1 MSHNLRVSLLDGSPE
16 RRDRRVV
23 TARCGRFVVVMSAV
37 IALAGASMVD
47 APALSS
53 DPIQGQG
60 NRVGL
65 EQDVQNL
72 AGDATQGRDND
83 TAGSLLAQNYLISQL
98 KQFAVGAD
106 ASKSGDDAFEQP
118 IPGGTNI
125 IGLIPGGALA
135 NADVI
140 VGAHYDHLGSNCR
153 TSDPADNICNGATDN
168 AAGVANVL
176 SIGREIAQRPG
187 APRRSVIL
195 ALWDREEDGLLGSE
209 YYVQQPVV
217 PLAQTV
223 AYVNFDNQGQNL
235 LPSVRRATFAIGT
248 ETGGAQLESIVHSAV
263 KRGPLDTGLLSVIF
277 GQGRSDHA
285 TFVDAHVPAVF
296 FTDATGPCYHTAQ
309 DEIGIVDFWKLRFE
323 AKSGLDTVTGL
334 IDGDRPT
341 FVGSTPLATFADAVV
356 IAQLMNT
363 GAVDLGRFSAAQQAV
378 LVQFRDDLN
387 AIVAAGADNFGPD
400 DVNTILI
407 GAANLVSIL
416 ATGTC
421 DGFLKGPA

>member
-1 MSHNLRVSLLDGSPE
+1 
-16 RRDRRVV
+16 
-23 TARCGRFVVVMSAV
+23 MSAV

-135 NADVI
+135 NEYVI
-140 VGAHYDHLGSNCR
+140 VGAHYDHLGSDCR
-153 TSDPADNICNGATDN
+153 TSDPADHICNGATDN

-277 GQGRSDHA
+277 GQGRSDHVS
-285 TFVDAHVPAVF
+285 FVDAHVPAVF
-296 FTDATGPCYHTAQ
+296 FSDANGPCYHTAQ
-309 DEIGIVDFWKLRFE
+309 DEIGIADFWK
-323 AKSGLDTVTGL
+323 
-334 IDGDRPT
+334 RPT
-341 FVGSTPLATFADAVV
+341 FVGSTPLATFADAVALAEV
-356 IAQLMNT
+356 VNT
-363 GAVDLGRFSAAQQAV
+363 GVVDLGRFSAAQQAV